1 MQKQNLTIFLSCTHN
16 CSLIYLFLKEKHT
29 INKKQ
34 TPNGRSLNFHI
45 MFKAFNIKSDSTFA
59 CFKSF
64 SKHILHIYF
73 SKLKCARPKVLR
85 STFWEIYKMPKI
97 VGHSFG
103 SLQNSVLRKIYQ
115 NDVCRQFEFTN
126 TVVWKSDIT
135 SAGIENC
142 FLSVYTIKLVLVEI
156 DGLPVANQNQDSY
169 VQKWSTLIKTTFL
182 DCTLWVKSII
192 ILMQ

>member
-1 MQKQNLTIFLSCTHN
+1 MQKQNLIIVLSCTHK

-34 TPNGRSLNFHI
+34 TANGTSFNFHI
-45 MFKAFNIKSDSTFA
+45 MFLMLKASDSTFA

-64 SKHILHIYF
+64 SKRILHIYF
-73 SKLKCARPKVLR
+73 SKLKCGRPKVLR

-115 NDVCRQFEFTN
+115 NDVCDRFECTN

-142 FLSVYTIKLVLVEI
+142 FLSVYTTKLVLVEI
-156 DGLPVANQNQDSY
+156 DGLPVANQNPARQLRTE
-169 VQKWSTLIKTTFL
+169 VVNTN
-182 DCTLWVKSII
+182 
-192 ILMQ
+192 